1 MNHIYQNVAKVG
13 KAKLIGTHASG
24 TPEWLEQRA
33 NTIGGSDIAPIL
45 NKSPFTSAYALWA
58 RKTGMIAEQAS
69 NDRMLLGN
77 LFEPAIVEM
86 YKLQHDHLTVHYP
99 GHTWESVKNAR
110 FHANPDGFVET
121 EFGDISILEIKYT
134 SQYWKELPE
143 HYRLQVLWYQ
153 HVTGL
158 TNDAVVAVVSPQG
171 YREFAVVYDKQEALT
186 IEGIVER
193 FLDNIDS
200 KVEPQLD
207 TSESTYEAVRD
218 VWGDLDDGEID
229 IDPLAYENLLVA
241 QAQADT
247 WAGLVRLRKSEILRS
262 MQGCK
267 YGLVEGQRVV
277 SLRTRG
283 EGKPYLVIEKD

>member
-1 MNHIYQNVAKVG
+1 MNGIYQRIAKIG
-13 KAKLIGTHASG
+13 KAKLIGVHPSG
-24 TPEWLEQRA
+24 SAEWLEQRK

-45 NKSPFTSAYALWA
+45 NKSPWTSAYALWA
-58 RKTGMIAEQAS
+58 RKVGIIPEQAS
-69 NDRMLLGN
+69 TDRMQLGN

-86 YKLQHDHLTVHYP
+86 YRMQHDHLTVHYP
-99 GHTWESVKNAR
+99 GHTWESLKNDR
-110 FHANPDGFVET
+110 YHANPDGFVEN
-121 EFGDISILEIKYT
+121 EFGDTSVLEIKYT

-143 HYRLQVLWYQ
+143 HYRLQVVWYQ

-171 YREFAVVYDKQEALT
+171 YREFPVVYDKQEALT

-193 FLDNIDS
+193 FLDNIDA

-207 TSESTYEAVRD
+207 GSESTFEAVRD
-218 VWGDLDDGEID
+218 VYASLEELECD
-229 IDPLAYENLLVA
+229 IDQDEYENLITA
-241 QAQADT
+241 IAQADT
-247 WAGLVRLRKSEILRS
+247 WASVVRLRKSEIMRK
-262 MQGCK
+262 MQGAK
-267 YGLVEGQRVV
+267 YGYINGERVV